1 MRVRTS
7 HVAPLYVRDCNIIF
21 GSVKKITN
29 LFFVYFLVK
38 VILSAMA
45 EALEESFTLE
55 CLERSDYAAAVPNV
69 DNITTCA

>member
-7 HVAPLYVRDCNIIF
+7 HVAPLYVGDYNIIF
-21 GSVKKITN
+21 GSVRKIMT

-45 EALEESFTLE
+45 EALQESVTFE
-55 CLERSDYAAAVPNV
+55 GLERSDYAAAVPNV